1 MTMVA
6 LTTLCAIG
14 TTSLRAAEPDPSD
27 PVRKHWFVSGRV
39 QGVGFRYFVEDVAAD
54 ERLGGWVRNL
64 RDGRVEALVEGE
76 AQAVDR
82 FERKLRSGPPAAR
95 VDNVEVEEREPS
107 GRATAFRVEPSA

>member
-1 MTMVA
+1 VIVA
-6 LTTLCAIG
+6 
-14 TTSLRAAEPDPSD
+14 R
-27 PVRKHWFVSGRV
+27 RFVVAGRV
-39 QGVGFRYFVEDVAAD
+39 QGVGFRYFVADAAGH

-82 FERKLRSGPPAAR
+82 FEARIRSGPPAAR
-95 VDNVEVEEREPS
+95 VDNVVVEEREPS